1 MVRFLADSGDFSF
14 LQILH
19 INSGAQQA
27 SYWAV
32 PDGSASRNMAAG
44 A

>member
-1 MVRFLADSGDFSF
+1 MVRFLADSVDFSF

-19 INSGAQQA
+19 ISSGAQQA
-27 SYWAV
+27 FHWAV
-32 PDGSASRNMAAG
+32 PDGSASRNMTAG